1 MARVGQR
8 TAVAGGQLADSVSV
22 GVLEKAF
29 SRALVDEV
37 IDACGRREQRV
48 RALPARVMAYFC
60 LGLALWSDG
69 SYEDVLG
76 MVSSGLV
83 WAQGGDGPPQMASKV
98 ALFKARVRLGPEPL
112 EMLFRRG
119 AVPIGK
125 PDWDDCFL
133 GGRRLLAIDGT
144 TMDVPDTTANDE
156 HFGRAG
162 VSKGERSAF
171 PLARL
176 VAVAECGTHAILDAE
191 IGPYTTSEVG
201 LSKGLVDRFTPGSL
215 VIADRGFYGYDLWV
229 RAAATGAD
237 LLWRVKKNL
246 KPVFVEDL
254 GDGSWL
260 GEIRR
265 GGRAG
270 RKANPVRVRVIDYT
284 VDNGTLDTDGDDNTD
299 GGFRL
304 ITTVL
309 DPADIDAG
317 DLAAAYWQRWEIE
330 TVFDEL
336 KTHQRGAR
344 GVLRSKSPEL
354 IHQEL
359 WAMLCCHYAI
369 RLMMADVEVNGGR
382 DPDRVSFVAALRIAR
397 DTARQGGFSP

>member
-1 MARVGQR
+1 MARVGQG
-8 TAVAGGQLADSVSV
+8 TAVPGGQLADSVSV

-83 WAQGGDGPPQMASKV
+83 WAGGGDGPPQMASKV

-119 AVPIGK
+119 AVPIGN

-144 TMDVPDTTANDE
+144 TMDVPDTTANHE

-162 VSKGERSAF
+162 VAKGERSAF
-171 PLARL
+171 PLARI
-176 VAVAECGTHAILDAE
+176 VAVAECGTHGILDAE
-191 IGPYTTSEVG
+191 IGPYTTSEVR
-201 LSKGLVDRFTPGSL
+201 LSRGLVDRFTPGSL

-229 RAAATGAD
+229 QAQATGAD

-246 KPVFVEDL
+246 KPLFVEDL

-265 GGRAG
+265 GGQAG
-270 RKANPVRVRVIDYT
+270 RKAEPVRVRVIDYI
-284 VDNGTLDTDGDDNTD
+284 VDNGTPDTDGDDDSD

-304 ITTVL
+304 ITNVL
-309 DPADIDAG
+309 DPADIDAA

-344 GVLRSKSPEL
+344 GVLRSKSPDL
-354 IHQEL
+354 VHQEL

>member
-1 MARVGQR
+1 M
-8 TAVAGGQLADSVSV
+8 ADSVSV

-37 IDACGRREQRV
+37 VEACGRKEQRV

-229 RAAATGAD
+229 RAEATGAD

-317 DLAAAYWQRWEIE
+317 DMAAA
-330 TVFDEL
+330 
-336 KTHQRGAR
+336 
-344 GVLRSKSPEL
+344 
-354 IHQEL
+354 
-359 WAMLCCHYAI
+359 
-369 RLMMADVEVNGGR
+369 
-382 DPDRVSFVAALRIAR
+382 
-397 DTARQGGFSP
+397 

>member
-1 MARVGQR
+1 M
-8 TAVAGGQLADSVSV
+8 
-22 GVLEKAF
+22 
-29 SRALVDEV
+29 
-37 IDACGRREQRV
+37 

-229 RAAATGAD
+229 RAEATGAD

-270 RKANPVRVRVIDYT
+270 RKANPVRVRVIDYN
-284 VDNGTLDTDGDDNTD
+284 VDNGTPDTDGDDNTD

-354 IHQEL
+354 VHQEL

-397 DTARQGGFSP
+397 DTAQQGGFSP